1 LNTRLYLSEPGPVK
15 VIEQENN
22 NSKKTLLGKYKK
34 KRSIIE
40 NKLQFDS
47 EKPEKTEKSEKK
59 INNINN
65 KINVK
70 DNEKEKDD
78 NIPFEKTLDKYN
90 EIEIEIE
97 IDNCNEKNKNDN
109 SLNHGLSNSDYYFKE
124 KKDNINSN
132 SYSKSLAKPEANI
145 GLFVNYYKGEIKKNV
160 IKYKYK

>member
-1 LNTRLYLSEPGPVK
+1 MNTRLYLSEPGPVK

-90 EIEIEIE
+90 EIEIEI
-97 IDNCNEKNKNDN
+97 DNCNEKNKNDN

-160 IKYKYK
+160 IKYKYKYK